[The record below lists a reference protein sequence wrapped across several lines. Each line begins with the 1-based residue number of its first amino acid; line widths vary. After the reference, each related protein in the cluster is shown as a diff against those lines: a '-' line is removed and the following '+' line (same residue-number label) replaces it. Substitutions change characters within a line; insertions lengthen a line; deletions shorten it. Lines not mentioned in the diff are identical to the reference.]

1 MDCSARRR
9 WTSADGAPARAE
21 GRVEGVRWPAGDFRP
36 RPARERARDRER
48 DRAERRR
55 QDDALQPRHRRLRP
69 GGRGHP
75 LRGGVD
81 RRAAAEQDHAP
92 GHRPHLPDAA
102 PVFEHDGQGKRDGRR
117 LRAHERGHRSLGAA
131 HPRDAPRGARDRGA
145 RGGEALVLRPAPDGL
160 PLGPAGVLALVR
172 QSPTAGDRP
181 RDGDQRAA
189 AAARRAGRGHEPGRD
204 ARDHGAD
211 RKAPRGGWLH
221 DLRDRARHAPGRGHL
236 RPCRRP
242 RPRDQ
247 DRRGLL
253 RRGGDR
259 PERGRGL
266 PRPARGGGDEMTEAP
281 ANGKPLLEFEH
292 VDTYYGQIH
301 ILNDVSLQ
309 VGAGELVCLLGGNAS
324 GKSTTL
330 KTTLGIVRPR
340 NGRVVFDGEDMAEH
354 NTSYRIGRG
363 MAIVPENRR
372 LFAPMSVLENL
383 EMGAY
388 LRGAGAKE
396 DFERVYSL
404 FPLLYDRRR
413 QLAGTL
419 SGGEQ
424 QMVAMGRALMSRPKL
439 LLMDEPSMGLAP
451 ILVERNFEIIQQ
463 VHESGVAI
471 LVVEQN
477 ANVSLSIADR
487 GYVLQTGRVVLSGKA
502 SELLQHEDLRKA
514 YLGR

>member
-1 MDCSARRR
+1 
-9 WTSADGAPARAE
+9 
-21 GRVEGVRWPAGDFRP
+21 
-36 RPARERARDRER
+36 
-48 DRAERRR
+48 
-55 QDDALQPRHRRLRP
+55 
-69 GGRGHP
+69 
-75 LRGGVD
+75 
-81 RRAAAEQDHAP
+81 
-92 GHRPHLPDAA
+92 
-102 PVFEHDGQGKRDGRR
+102 
-117 LRAHERGHRSLGAA
+117 
-131 HPRDAPRGARDRGA
+131 
-145 RGGEALVLRPAPDGL
+145 
-160 PLGPAGVLALVR
+160 
-172 QSPTAGDRP
+172 
-181 RDGDQRAA
+181 
-189 AAARRAGRGHEPGRD
+189 
-204 ARDHGAD
+204 
-211 RKAPRGGWLH
+211 
-221 DLRDRARHAPGRGHL
+221 
-236 RPCRRP
+236 
-242 RPRDQ
+242 
-247 DRRGLL
+247 
-253 RRGGDR
+253 
-259 PERGRGL
+259 
-266 PRPARGGGDEMTEAP
+266 
-281 ANGKPLLEFEH
+281 
-292 VDTYYGQIH
+292 
-301 ILNDVSLQ
+301 
-309 VGAGELVCLLGGNAS
+309 
-324 GKSTTL
+324 
-330 KTTLGIVRPR
+330 
-340 NGRVVFDGEDMAEH
+340 VVFDGEDLADR

-388 LRGAGAKE
+388 LRGGGAKE

-404 FPLLYDRRR
+404 FPLLHDRRR